1 MPSINEIKK
10 KIKIIETTKK
20 ITNAMKL
27 VATSKTQKYKKL
39 LIESQDFCSNF
50 YDAFSF
56 LSTDIRNIK
65 NNCEKDITLWVIF
78 TSTMGMCGNY
88 NLNVI
93 KSLLEKINADD
104 FVLLIGRKGYQML
117 KNKIPNFNLYLNIDH
132 EEKDFSFL
140 FFLEF
145 SHQILEDYK
154 NGKFKYIKMIY
165 TNFINS
171 ISFENQIF
179 SIIPIDDNISNRLS
193 SPMDGSYFIAEPNK
207 EELFNRTLNLYF
219 SIAIYGSYIESKV
232 SENSTRR
239 NAMESATKN
248 ADDLVNSYK
257 IKYNS
262 LRQAKIT
269 QEINEIVSGSKAGD
283 NSE

>member
-1 MPSINEIKK
+1 MLSINEIKK
-10 KIKIIETTKK
+10 KIKIIEATKK

-27 VATSKTQKYKKL
+27 VATSKTKKYKKF
-39 LIESQDFCSNF
+39 LIDSQDFCSNF

-56 LSTDIRNIK
+56 LSEDIKTVK
-65 NNCEKDITLWVIF
+65 NNCQKEITLWIVF
-78 TSTMGMCGNY
+78 TSTMGMCGSY
-88 NLNVI
+88 NSNII
-93 KSLLEKINADD
+93 KSLAENINGDD
-104 FVLLIGRKGYQML
+104 FVLFIGRKGYQML
-117 KNKIPNFNLYLNIDH
+117 KNKIPNFNLYLNLDH
-132 EEKDFSFL
+132 EERDFTFL
-140 FFLEF
+140 LFLEF

-154 NGKFKYIKMIY
+154 NGQFKYIKIIY

-171 ISFENQIF
+171 ISFENKIF
-179 SIIPIDDNISNRLS
+179 SIIPIDNNISNRLANPS
-193 SPMDGSYFIAEPNK
+193 DGSYVIAEPNRK
-207 EELFNRTLNLYF
+207 ELLDKSLNLYF

-239 NAMESATKN
+239 NAMDSATKN

-257 IKYNS
+257 IKFNS
-262 LRQAKIT
+262 VRQAKIT